1 MIDFLTILAWFVAIL
16 SIYVASYYFLLYFD
30 SVNEE
35 QDRVSTPHVT
45 IGISAYNEER
55 GIYKTL
61 QSLNESI
68 YPKSKIHVVVVDDKS
83 KDNTIKEVKRFQK
96 EHPKLDV
103 TLLKN
108 SRNKKKAYY
117 LNKVLKMAKTDFL
130 ITMDADSQAAP
141 KAIASLVKYS
151 KGVSVV
157 TPCVLPSEK
166 NKVLARIQAIEYIY
180 SNYLSNILSGFDAQ
194 IVAPGPFSLFRVTD
208 LKSIGGFDE
217 KSIAEDLEVVFRLRK
232 KGFKMRL
239 SPTAYVYTDVPQ
251 TVTALIRQRRRW
263 KAGFLDAVQKHP
275 KSLEPHTEFGRQNM
289 LNALYHLVPLILLFM
304 FIRFAY
310 NSIKPLFDV
319 IRYVGFDPWIYLR
332 TLSFSVDLLA
342 VDMQMVIYTF
352 FMAAMTLMF
361 LYLASKF
368 QNERPKFFDTF
379 LFIGIYGMAITTATL
394 LAIYSWIKGDYVW

>member
-30 SVNEE
+30 AVNDE
-35 QDRVSTPHVT
+35 QNRVSTPDVT
-45 IGISAYNEER
+45 IAISAYNEER

-61 QSLNESI
+61 QSLNNSI
-68 YPKSKIHVVVVDDKS
+68 YPKKKIHVIVVDDKS
-83 KDNTIKEVKRFQK
+83 KDKTINEVKKFIK
-96 EHPKLDV
+96 DNPNFDV

-108 SRNKKKAYY
+108 SKNKGKAYS
-117 LNKVLKMAKTDFL
+117 LNKVMRITKTNFM

-141 KAIASLVKYS
+141 KAIASLVRYS

-166 NKVLARIQAIEYIY
+166 KRVLARIQAIEYIY

-194 IVAPGPFSLFRVTD
+194 IVAPGPFSMFRVSD

-251 TVTALIRQRRRW
+251 TIVDLVKQRRRW
-263 KAGFLDAVQKHP
+263 KAGFMDAVQKHP
-275 KSLEPHTEFGRQNM
+275 KSIEPTTEFGRQNM
-289 LNALYHLVPLILLFM
+289 LNALYHIVPLVLLVMVVKFT
-304 FIRFAY
+304 Y
-310 NSIKPLFDV
+310 NMIEPLV
-319 IRYVGFDPWIYLR
+319 NIIRYVGFDPLTYLR
-332 TLSFSVDLLA
+332 TLKFGLDPLA
-342 VDMQMVIYTF
+342 IDMQMVVYTI
-352 FMAAMTLMF
+352 FMAVMTLMF

-368 QNERPKFFDTF
+368 QDENPKILDAL
-379 LFIGIYGMAITTATL
+379 LFIGIYGVAITTATL
-394 LAIYSWIKGDYVW
+394 LAIYSWIKGDYTW